1 MTELNDK
8 KQEYEAMVNKASEML
23 NDKNRIAK
31 AIAALIRNQIEDFHV
46 NYVSDNQMLNLN
58 PLIRNA
64 IFTFLCDYGND
75 YASIAT
81 SSNESLC
88 SEYILKDTL
97 KYLHEQKIPAQ
108 VIKEFKTIITNAVGI
123 PLKDLSNGGIMLIVY
138 EQIYVPGYWE
148 DCIYC
153 SNLK

>member
-1 MTELNDK
+1 MIK

-46 NYVSDNQMLNLN
+46 NYVSDNQMRNLN

-64 IFTFLCDYGND
+64 IFTFLCDYGSK
-75 YASIAT
+75 YTSIAT
-81 SSNESLC
+81 LSNEKLC
-88 SEYILKDTL
+88 GEYIFKNTL

-108 VIKEFKTIITNAVGI
+108 AIKEFKTIIMNKFRI
-123 PLKDLSNGGIMLIVY
+123 SLRDLSQGGIELVVY
-138 EQIYVPGYWE
+138 ELMYVPDYWE

-153 SNLK
+153 RNLK